1 MKTIEGIGFDFFYI
15 KIQLTDIWKKKHQIA
30 KIKTT
35 LPLFYLFIVIDFFLD
50 KSFIIIGIVQ
60 QHGQSVDNGALR
72 KQRVWLN

>member
-1 MKTIEGIGFDFFYI
+1 ME
-15 KIQLTDIWKKKHQIA
+15 KKHQIA